1 MTGHGTSSQNAKKG
15 VNVTFVITNL
25 HLPTL
30 PIINSTS
37 AAPHSLKE
45 DSEEVQK
52 LISPGSKQ
60 QTLQCIAPQYT
71 QQQLEVFAAAESFR
85 PFNWCEKRYF
95 RLAFSPSIRSAEVLE
110 RETEMLA
117 DKLREEAAALFKN
130 NMCTLAFDSGTVWNR
145 YLCLVLCC
153 SSVGNLFLGAFA
165 DEHLPSHT
173 TEAVSQALR
182 DTIIPFVPSIKNK
195 KEGKQNCSSIQ
206 NKKQIKT
213 RALTRESKT
222 DGVDSHHPTPHN
234 NLRDAATMASA
245 SASFNL

>member
-1 MTGHGTSSQNAKKG
+1 M
-15 VNVTFVITNL
+15 L
-25 HLPTL
+25 
-30 PIINSTS
+30 
-37 AAPHSLKE
+37 
-45 DSEEVQK
+45 
-52 LISPGSKQ
+52 
-60 QTLQCIAPQYT
+60 
-71 QQQLEVFAAAESFR
+71 AAAESFR

-165 DEHLPSHT
+165 DEILPSHT

-182 DTIIPFVPSIKNK
+182 DTI
-195 KEGKQNCSSIQ
+195 
-206 NKKQIKT
+206 
-213 RALTRESKT
+213 
-222 DGVDSHHPTPHN
+222 
-234 NLRDAATMASA
+234 RDARLRGICVVAAIADNAANFQSVQLVDCTLLRCSAHTIQLVAKDVMPFFQQVVTFPIQSNPISFATANVA
-245 SASFNL
+245 KHAF